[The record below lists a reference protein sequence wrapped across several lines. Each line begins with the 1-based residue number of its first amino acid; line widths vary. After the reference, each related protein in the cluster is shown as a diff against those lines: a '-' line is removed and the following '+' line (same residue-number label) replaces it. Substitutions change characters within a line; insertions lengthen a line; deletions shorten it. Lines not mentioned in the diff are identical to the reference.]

1 MKTDIV
7 TTEVIDKIAVVTV
20 DRIDQNNEWKG
31 AAQNDRADN

>member
-1 MKTDIV
+1 MKTDIF
-7 TTEVIDKIAVVTV
+7 TTEALDTIAVVTV